1 MTGHRIIPSLFVHL
15 SDKPLF
21 LKKPFIYRRLKGL
34 VNKTKKQINTKKP
47 LKISLKEKF
56 NVHFTL
62 LIGKE

>member
-1 MTGHRIIPSLFVHL
+1 M
-15 SDKPLF
+15 
-21 LKKPFIYRRLKGL
+21 RLKGL

-47 LKISLKEKF
+47 LKISLKEKS